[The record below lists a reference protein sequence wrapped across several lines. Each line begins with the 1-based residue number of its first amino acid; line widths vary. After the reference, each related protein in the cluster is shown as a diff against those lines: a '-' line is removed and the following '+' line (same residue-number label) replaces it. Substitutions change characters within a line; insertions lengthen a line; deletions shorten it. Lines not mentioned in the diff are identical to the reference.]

1 MPKELHSSKAMD
13 YYRSPPLPSNNLI
26 YPPINSRPMP
36 ATYYEPLQHNY
47 HNVHSYATGGPVQQ
61 PPLPLPTQH
70 YVQSTPMPPSIRPSS
85 GAWTP
90 IDDRTLIAARK
101 QGLNWQPIQA
111 TYFPNKSANAC
122 RKRHERLMERKAS
135 DDWDNVKS
143 EALAKHYMDM
153 RKEIWSGLAAATGEK
168 WTVVEQKVCLII
180 RVSNIFANMKKCMST
195 GLKNMQTSARAYARH
210 ERMMEAGGQAGNA
223 AYSEHNDFEVQ
234 EDSGISINL
243 DADYDRDNGSEAS
256 TNDALSHNQQH
267 YSYVPQILSDGRP
280 DGYPQT
286 DRHDDFPQSDRSPY
300 HQDNRASFHSRLPS
314 MDMGIDAIIN
324 QPSGL

>member
-1 MPKELHSSKAMD
+1 MPKEFRSSKAME
-13 YYRSPPLPSNNLI
+13 YYRSPPLTSNNLI
-26 YPPINSRPMP
+26 YPPMNSRSIP
-36 ATYYEPLQHNY
+36 APYYEPLQHSYQNIP
-47 HNVHSYATGGPVQQ
+47 SYATGGPVQQ

-70 YVQSTPMPPSIRPSS
+70 YAQSTPMPPSIRPSS

-122 RKRHERLMERKAS
+122 RKRHERLMERKNS

-143 EALAKHYMDM
+143 ETLAKHYMDM

-168 WTVVEQKVCLII
+168 WTVVEQK
-180 RVSNIFANMKKCMST
+180 CMST

-210 ERMMEAGGQAGNA
+210 EL
-223 AYSEHNDFEVQ
+223 Q

-243 DADYDRDNGSEAS
+243 DTDYDRDNGSEAS
-256 TNDALSHNQQH
+256 TNDPLNHNQQH
-267 YSYVPQILSDGRP
+267 YSYAPQVLSDGRP

-286 DRHDDFPQSDRSPY
+286 DRNDGYQQSDRNDAYPQTDRGLY
-300 HQDNRASFHSRLPS
+300 HQDSKNSFHSRIPS

-324 QPSGL
+324 QPSGI

>member
-1 MPKELHSSKAMD
+1 MPKEQRSFKAMD
-13 YYRSPPLPSNNLI
+13 YYRSPPLTSNNLV
-26 YPPINSRPMP
+26 YPPINSRPM
-36 ATYYEPLQHNY
+36 ATPYYEPLQHSYQNMS
-47 HNVHSYATGGPVQQ
+47 SYATGGPVQQ

-122 RKRHERLMERKAS
+122 RKRHERLMERKSS

-143 EALAKHYMDM
+143 ETLAKHYMDM

-168 WTVVEQKVCLII
+168 WTVVEQK
-180 RVSNIFANMKKCMST
+180 KCMST
-195 GLKNMQTSARAYARH
+195 GLKNMQTSARAYARR
-210 ERMMEAGGQAGNA
+210 ERMMEAGGQTGNA
-223 AYSEHNDFEVQ
+223 PYSDHNDYEVH

-243 DADYDRDNGSEAS
+243 DGDYDRDNGSEAS
-256 TNDALSHNQQH
+256 TNDPLNQQH
-267 YSYVPQILSDGRP
+267 YSYAPQVLSDGRP

-286 DRHDDFPQSDRSPY
+286 DRNDGYPQSDRNDGYPQTDRSPY

>member
-1 MPKELHSSKAMD
+1 MPKELRSSKAMD
-13 YYRSPPLPSNNLI
+13 YYRSPPLTSNNLV

-36 ATYYEPLQHNY
+36 APYYEPLQHSY
-47 HNVHSYATGGPVQQ
+47 HNNIPSYATGGPVQQ

-70 YVQSTPMPPSIRPSS
+70 YVQNTPMPPSIRPSS
-85 GAWTP
+85 GAWNP

-101 QGLNWQPIQA
+101 QGMNWPPIQA

-122 RKRHERLMERKAS
+122 RKRHERLMACKAT

-143 EALAKHYMDM
+143 ETLAKHYMEM

-168 WTVVEQKVCLII
+168 WTVVEQK
-180 RVSNIFANMKKCMST
+180 CMST
-195 GLKNMQTSARAYARH
+195 GLKNMQTSARAYVRR
-210 ERMMEAGGQAGNA
+210 EQRMMEGGGQAGNA
-223 AYSEHNDFEVQ
+223 QYSDHNDYEVH

-243 DADYDRDNGSEAS
+243 DPDYDRDNGSEAS
-256 TNDALSHNQQH
+256 TNDPLNHNQH
-267 YSYVPQILSDGRP
+267 YSYAPQVLSDGRP

-286 DRHDDFPQSDRSPY
+286 DRNDGYQQTDRNPY

>member
-1 MPKELHSSKAMD
+1 MPKELRSSTMD
-13 YYRSPPLPSNNLI
+13 YYRSPPLTSNTII

-36 ATYYEPLQHNY
+36 AAPYYEPLQHSY
-47 HNVHSYATGGPVQQ
+47 HNMSSYATGGPVQQ

-70 YVQSTPMPPSIRPSS
+70 YVQSTQMPPSIRPSS

-90 IDDRTLIAARK
+90 IDDRTLIQARK

-111 TYFPNKSANAC
+111 TYFPTKSANAC
-122 RKRHERLMERKAS
+122 RKRHERLMERKSS

-143 EALAKHYMDM
+143 ETLAKHYMDM

-168 WTVVEQKVCLII
+168 WTVVEQK
-180 RVSNIFANMKKCMST
+180 CMST
-195 GLKNMQTSARAYARH
+195 GLKNMQTSARAYARR
-210 ERMMEAGGQAGNA
+210 ERMMEAGGQAGNGT
-223 AYSEHNDFEVQ
+223 YSDHTDYEVH

-243 DADYDRDNGSEAS
+243 DGDYDRDNGSEVS
-256 TNDALSHNQQH
+256 TNDPLNHNQQH
-267 YSYVPQILSDGRP
+267 YSYAPQVLSDGRP

-286 DRHDDFPQSDRSPY
+286 DRNDGYPQSDRNDGYPQTDRSPY
-300 HQDNRASFHSRLPS
+300 HQDNRTSFHSRLPS